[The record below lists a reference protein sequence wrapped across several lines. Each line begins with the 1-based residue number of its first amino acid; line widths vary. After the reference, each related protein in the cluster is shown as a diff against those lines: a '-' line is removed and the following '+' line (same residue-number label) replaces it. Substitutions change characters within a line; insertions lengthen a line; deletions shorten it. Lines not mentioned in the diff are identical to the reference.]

1 MNSDLASVPRRRVVA
16 GVVSLLLAAAVG
28 GCGPAPTPSAA
39 PTPPASPLAP
49 AREAR
54 VLIFGDSYT
63 EGWGATPKT
72 QGYAYRVGEALQ
84 WDVVVD
90 GVGGSGYLATGTQNE
105 GRYLTRLKDAPAGP
119 FDLVV
124 LQGGSND
131 EALPTNKL
139 RPAVAATV
147 AEVHRRYP
155 GARLVMMGPIA
166 LYGGRPPLRDA
177 VNGLLREYASSQ
189 GVPFLDPMAKQW
201 FVRGEGPTMANPA
214 NGHPNNV
221 GYARI
226 AERFVAEIRQ
236 A

>member
-1 MNSDLASVPRRRVVA
+1 MSLDRAPVPRRRVVVGVA
-16 GVVSLLLAAAVG
+16 GLLLTMASG
-28 GCGPAPTPSAA
+28 GCGSAPAPTVAPTPSASPVA
-39 PTPPASPLAP
+39 PGPG
-49 AREAR
+49 AR

-72 QGYAYRVGEALQ
+72 QGYAYRVGKALQ

-90 GVGGSGYLATGTQNE
+90 GVGGSGYLATGTRNE
-105 GRYLTRLKDAPAGP
+105 GRYLTRLHKAPAGP

-131 EALPTNKL
+131 EALPASKL

-147 AEVHRRYP
+147 AELYQRYP
-155 GARLVMMGPIA
+155 GARVVMMGPVAIH
-166 LYGGRPPLRDA
+166 GGRPPLRDA
-177 VNGLLREYASSQ
+177 VNGLLRDYASSRE
-189 GVPFLDPMAKQW
+189 VPFLDPMGEQW
-201 FVRGEGPTMANPA
+201 FARGEGPVMVNPA

-226 AERFVAEIRQ
+226 AERFVAEMRQ
-236 A
+236 T